1 MSETR
6 LVGVLGGMGPAATVD
21 FYGKLVEETAAT
33 CDQGH
38 VPVVIWGDP
47 RVPDR
52 SLSLLGGGEDPTP
65 YLRRGIEGL
74 KRAGCEMLAV
84 PCNTAHAFVPRL
96 ADEAGLELVSI
107 IEVTADALAA
117 DGVRAAGV
125 LATSGTM
132 HAGLYAEALRRRGV
146 AVIEPDE
153 SGQRQVTAA
162 IGAVKSG
169 GAQPA
174 HRRALEELSR
184 SLADRGAERVVT
196 ACTELVL
203 ALDGSRVPV
212 PVLDPAR
219 LLARRVVDM
228 ALGAQRLL
236 PRRRTASHN
245 TAVMASAPTAAPVS
259 RPKMVSRLSSEPS
272 ISAPA
277 VRNSGTRTAA
287 VSSSTAE
294 TKA

>member
-1 MSETR
+1 MSGPR

-21 FYGKLVEETAAT
+21 FYGKLVEETAAA
-33 CDQGH
+33 CDQAH

-52 SLSLLGGGEDPTP
+52 SQSLLGDGEDPTP

-74 KRAGCEMLAV
+74 RRAGCEVLAV

-117 DGVRAAGV
+117 DGVRGVGV
-125 LATSGTM
+125 LATSGTLR
-132 HAGLYAEALRRRGV
+132 AGLYADALRHRGV

-153 SGQRQVTAA
+153 PGQRQVMAA

-169 GAQPA
+169 GAGPA
-174 HRRALEELSR
+174 HRRALAEVCR
-184 SLADRGAERVVT
+184 SLTDRGAERIVT

-203 ALDGSRVPV
+203 ALDGTGVPV
-212 PVLDPAR
+212 PVVDPAR
-219 LLARRVVDM
+219 LLARRVADL
-228 ALGAQRLL
+228 ALSRETRS
-236 PRRRTASHN
+236 PH
-245 TAVMASAPTAAPVS
+245 VS
-259 RPKMVSRLSSEPS
+259 NDARYRVYSSRSPSSSECGSP
-272 ISAPA
+272 
-277 VRNSGTRTAA
+277 
-287 VSSSTAE
+287 
-294 TKA
+294 

>member
-1 MSETR
+1 MSGPR
-6 LVGVLGGMGPAATVD
+6 LVGILGGMGPAATVD

-65 YLRRGIEGL
+65 YLRRGIESL
-74 KRAGCEMLAV
+74 KQAGCEVLAV

-96 ADEAGLELVSI
+96 AQEARLELVSI

-117 DGVRAAGV
+117 DGVRVAGV
-125 LATSGTM
+125 LATSGTL
-132 HAGLYAEALRRRGV
+132 HAGLYADALRRRGV
-146 AVIEPDE
+146 AVVEPDE
-153 SGQRQVTAA
+153 AGQRQVMAA

-169 GAQPA
+169 GARPVCG
-174 HRRALEELSR
+174 RALAEVAR

-203 ALDGSRVPV
+203 ALDRSLVPV

-219 LLARRVVDM
+219 LLARRVADV
-228 ALGAQRLL
+228 ALG
-236 PRRRTASHN
+236 RRSG
-245 TAVMASAPTAAPVS
+245 
-259 RPKMVSRLSSEPS
+259 
-272 ISAPA
+272 APA
-277 VRNSGTRTAA
+277 ALAA
-287 VSSSTAE
+287 SNAGPLE
-294 TKA
+294 GR

>member
-1 MSETR
+1 MTQLHDRAPVPAGGAGHRGHPVSRTR

-65 YLRRGIEGL
+65 YLRRGVEGL
-74 KRAGCEMLAV
+74 KQAGCEVLAV
-84 PCNTAHAFVPRL
+84 PCNTAHAFVPPL
-96 ADEAGLELVSI
+96 AEEAGLELVSI

-125 LATSGTM
+125 LATSGTLR
-132 HAGLYAEALRRRGV
+132 AGLYADALRRRGV

-162 IGAVKSG
+162 IGAVKG
-169 GAQPA
+169 GGVQPA
-174 HRRALEELSR
+174 HRRALAELSR

-203 ALDGSRVPV
+203 ALDRSSVPV

-219 LLARRVVDM
+219 LLARRLVEV
-228 ALGAQRLL
+228 AFGAPATHRGG
-236 PRRRTASHN
+236 PRRPRMPDFPYDAEG
-245 TAVMASAPTAAPVS
+245 APFPDAQHAA
-259 RPKMVSRLSSEPS
+259 
-272 ISAPA
+272 
-277 VRNSGTRTAA
+277 G
-287 VSSSTAE
+287 
-294 TKA
+294 

>member
-1 MSETR
+1 MSEPR

-38 VPVVIWGDP
+38 VPIVIWGDP

-65 YLRRGIEGL
+65 HLRRGIEAL
-74 KRAGCEMLAV
+74 KRAGCEVLAV

-117 DGVRAAGV
+117 DGVGAAGV
-125 LATSGTM
+125 LATTGTLR
-132 HAGLYAEALRRRGV
+132 AGLYADALRRRGV
-146 AVIEPDE
+146 EIVEPDAP
-153 SGQRQVTAA
+153 GQRQVMAA

-169 GAQPA
+169 GAGPA
-174 HRRALEELSR
+174 HRRALAEVSR
-184 SLADRGAERVVT
+184 SLADRGAERIVT
-196 ACTELVL
+196 ACTEIVL
-203 ALDGSRVPV
+203 ALDVSRVPV

-219 LLARRVVDM
+219 LLARRVADV
-228 ALGAQRLL
+228 ALG
-236 PRRRTASHN
+236 
-245 TAVMASAPTAAPVS
+245 
-259 RPKMVSRLSSEPS
+259 
-272 ISAPA
+272 
-277 VRNSGTRTAA
+277 
-287 VSSSTAE
+287 
-294 TKA
+294 